1 MTYAQKLLQEFMQ
14 TIVNR
19 LIVINI
25 DVTWNEKKETK
36 AQLKQA

>member
-1 MTYAQKLLQEFMQ
+1 MTYAQKLLHEFMQ

-25 DVTWNEKKETK
+25 DVTWNEKK
-36 AQLKQA
+36 KQKPN